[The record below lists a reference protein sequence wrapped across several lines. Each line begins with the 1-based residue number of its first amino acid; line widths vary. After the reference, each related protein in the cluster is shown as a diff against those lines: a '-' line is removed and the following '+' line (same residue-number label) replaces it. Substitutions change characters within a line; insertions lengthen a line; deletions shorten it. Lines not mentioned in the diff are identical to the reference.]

1 MIGNRELKVKYSVFN
16 CITLFN
22 KQYMKLL
29 SNYDL
34 LCIIMLYNIF
44 IIKHLSYIHF
54 KHLFL

>member
-16 CITLFN
+16 YIILFN
-22 KQYMKLL
+22 KQYMKSL

-44 IIKHLSYIHF
+44 IIKHLSYIYF